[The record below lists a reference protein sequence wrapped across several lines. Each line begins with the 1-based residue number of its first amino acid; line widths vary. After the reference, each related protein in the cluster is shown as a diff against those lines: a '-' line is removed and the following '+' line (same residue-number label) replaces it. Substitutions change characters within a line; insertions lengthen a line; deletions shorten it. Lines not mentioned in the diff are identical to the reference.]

1 MYVGVRD
8 VQAQDTR
15 LVEAVKAE
23 DRVAVGILLTE
34 QVDSNT
40 ALPVVA
46 TALHWASYHDDLGLV
61 EQLLDGGA
69 RIDAVN
75 DYGITALS
83 LACENGAA
91 RMVAHLLAAGASPGI
106 PRSTGET
113 PLMTCARTGSV
124 DAVNALLAQ
133 GADPNATES
142 VSYTHL
148 PLPTNREV

>member
-1 MYVGVRD
+1 MTRFSSNRLNAVFLCVGILMYVGVRD

-15 LVEAVKAE
+15 LVEAVKAG

-34 QVDSNT
+34 QVDTNT
-40 ALPVVA
+40 AQPDGA

-69 RIDAVN
+69 KIDAAN
-75 DYGITALS
+75 DYGITPLS

-91 RMVAHLLAAGASPGI
+91 TMVGHLLAAGDSPDN

-113 PLMTCARTGSV
+113 PLMPCARTGSV
-124 DAVNALLAQ
+124 AAVK
-133 GADPNATES
+133 S
-142 VSYTHL
+142 K
-148 PLPTNREV
+148 